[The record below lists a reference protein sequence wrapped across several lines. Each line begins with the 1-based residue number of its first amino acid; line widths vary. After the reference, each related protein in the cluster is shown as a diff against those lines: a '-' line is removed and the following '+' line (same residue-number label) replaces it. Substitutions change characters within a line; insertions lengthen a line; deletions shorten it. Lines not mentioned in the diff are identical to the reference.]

1 MHETRMY
8 FNAVVLKYQN
18 YLSTLPPLYAATP
31 PGQRQRPRTIVA
43 FDLCQQH
50 VHIAL
55 VRLVTGLKNG
65 FAFIKEE
72 HLNSKRTNRFVTRTE
87 EYFLMGGSTC
97 CHPQTT
103 RGYPV
108 CLETILEILGPL
120 QLDAIGHHSSFWHIP
135 TRCSRE
141 CSNNQPTTQFTVN
154 LKHPGHHV
162 FFWGKLEHHLHES
175 CSSIKLIFAQ
185 IAHWL
190 QAGPIAAKHLRGWF
204 LVCSD

>member
-1 MHETRMY
+1 MVGLITAFVSSIYYFCFLLPFQSLILLIQSLFLMHETRMY

-120 QLDAIGHHSSFWHIP
+120 QLDAIGHHSSF
-135 TRCSRE
+135 
-141 CSNNQPTTQFTVN
+141 
-154 LKHPGHHV
+154 
-162 FFWGKLEHHLHES
+162 
-175 CSSIKLIFAQ
+175 
-185 IAHWL
+185 
-190 QAGPIAAKHLRGWF
+190 
-204 LVCSD
+204 

>member
-1 MHETRMY
+1 MHETRIY
-8 FNAVVLKYQN
+8 SNLQSFNVVVLKYQKIQKTN
-18 YLSTLPPLYAATP
+18 SPYPPCPPLYAAP
-31 PGQRQRPRTIVA
+31 PRGNGQRPRTIVA

-97 CHPQTT
+97 CQSQTT
-103 RGYPV
+103 RGYTV

-120 QLDAIGHHSSFWHIP
+120 QLDAIGHHSSF
-135 TRCSRE
+135 
-141 CSNNQPTTQFTVN
+141 
-154 LKHPGHHV
+154 
-162 FFWGKLEHHLHES
+162 
-175 CSSIKLIFAQ
+175 
-185 IAHWL
+185 
-190 QAGPIAAKHLRGWF
+190 
-204 LVCSD
+204 